1 MSNFQKNDQISQ
13 IVSLIFTVRNLMHD
27 KIAQKNNKKTSF
39 LQMITLR
46 FIKHKK
52 PTMKEIADYLTIT
65 APSATSLVNSLMK
78 DEVIRREEEKED
90 RRIVRIVIT
99 QIGEVSLKKGMEC
112 MSEKIK
118 KNLEALNQKEQTE
131 LAKIL
136 GKLVNSLRNKEL

>member
-1 MSNFQKNDQISQ
+1 MSNFQKNDQINQ
-13 IVSLIFTVRNLMHD
+13 IMSLIFTVRNLMHD

-78 DEVIRREEEKED
+78 DEVVKREEEKED
-90 RRIVRIVIT
+90 RRIVRIVMT
-99 QIGEVSLKKGMEC
+99 QRGEVYLKKGMDC
-112 MSEKIK
+112 MLEKFK
-118 KNLEALNQKEQTE
+118 KNLEALNQKEQVE